1 MATGSRFQSKLPMWV
16 QESLTGAIR
25 SAVSLP
31 LLMGFEPAMA
41 TARAA
46 GRLFATSR
54 INRKRFPR
62 SATNLRIAFPWA
74 SEERIH
80 ELAVSGYEH
89 LFQLGVEISYTPR
102 LITEEG
108 FRRQLSFSPIEPAVR
123 ALLSGRP
130 IILLSGHSGNWELIG
145 YSMSML
151 GFPMAATYRPLDL
164 RPLDAWLFDTRQR
177 RGLTLHSKFGSVRS
191 IPIAMAEGMP
201 AGFVADQSGGDRGV
215 FVPFF
220 GRLTSTYKSIGL
232 LAKQSGATIICGN
245 ARRLSPQDS
254 VPGGGVAG
262 NAGTGG
268 PPSMRYTVQLVDV
281 FGPDD
286 WNGRPDP
293 LYYLT
298 ARYRRAIERMIL
310 QAPDQYL
317 WMHRVWRSRPLH
329 ERSGKPFPDAL
340 RSKLAGLPWMTDSD
354 LEGIVDRSDRDT
366 RLVAEGAPL

>member
-1 MATGSRFQSKLPMWV
+1 MPTGSRFQSKMPMLL
-16 QESLTGAIR
+16 QEALTGVIR
-25 SAVSLP
+25 SAISLP
-31 LLMGFEPAMA
+31 LLMGFGPAMTA
-41 TARAA
+41 ARAL
-46 GRLFATSR
+46 GRTFATSR

-62 SATNLRIAFPWA
+62 SAINLRVAFPDA
-74 SEERIH
+74 DEQRIH
-80 ELAVSGYEH
+80 SLAVSGYEH
-89 LFQLGVEISYTPR
+89 LFQLGVEICYTPR

-108 FRRQLSFSPIEPAVR
+108 FRRHLSFSPIEPAVR
-123 ALLSGRP
+123 ALLSGKP

-164 RPLDAWLFDTRQR
+164 LPLDSWLFDTRQR

-201 AGFVADQSGGDRGV
+201 AGFVADQSGGDRGL

-232 LAKQSGATIICGN
+232 LAMQTGATIICGN
-245 ARRLSPQDS
+245 ARRLHPLDGE
-254 VPGGGVAG
+254 GGESGSA
-262 NAGTGG
+262 
-268 PPSMRYTVQLVDV
+268 SMGYTIQLVDV
-281 FGPDD
+281 FGPED

-298 ARYRRAIERMIL
+298 ARYRRAMERMIL

-340 RSKLAGLPWMTDSD
+340 RAKLGGLPWLNDASA
-354 LEGIVDRSDRDT
+354 EAIVDRSDRDA
-366 RLVAEGAPL
+366 RLVAAGSPL